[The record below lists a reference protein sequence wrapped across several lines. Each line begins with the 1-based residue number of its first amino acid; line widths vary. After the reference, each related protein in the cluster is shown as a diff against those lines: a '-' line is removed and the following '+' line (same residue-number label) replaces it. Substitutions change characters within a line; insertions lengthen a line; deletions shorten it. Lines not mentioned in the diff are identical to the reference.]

1 MKADEIDNL
10 LHTDRDYLDMALT
23 QCGVEDPQ
31 RPFCCI
37 NPEHDDADPSMSV
50 YENAAGEWRAHC
62 FGCQACYDVYDVI
75 GIAYQLDSLPE
86 QRRKAA
92 EIFNLQLDSSSY
104 RPPLAFPDMT
114 APDAEAQTAEI
125 LNRVNSEPQKGTGQ
139 PPGPTGIHKPAAK
152 PAPVLDLTERVEAA
166 HRCMR
171 LQNLEGARRALEYY
185 HGRGLTDE
193 IIDRYK
199 LGYTPHYSI
208 MLKNYP
214 EHNNSSFDTSFT
226 YTLPY
231 WDAAGKCMYFT
242 AEINDRSLL
251 ESYKGLGKY
260 RKIKGHPEPL
270 FNGRYILR
278 PPARMI
284 WITEGIYDALS
295 VEVCGGYAISPVGV
309 GARRLAELLE
319 RNRPDC
325 LFIVALDNDDTGLKK
340 RQDFIDLLTRY
351 GLPHLERGAPEPYKD
366 MNEALQK
373 AGAPALTAYIRTV
386 ETQAAPLLAEYD
398 RQKAEDEAG
407 DELADMTPEER
418 AKTEE
423 PIREAEE
430 VQALATSAH
439 LDAYTAALDT
449 QEPPIST
456 GLLQLDMALCGGLRP
471 GLYCIGAISSL
482 GKTALCLQIMDAIA
496 AAGRDVLIISL
507 EMARA
512 ELISRSIS
520 RLTFT
525 QTRHAGGI
533 ATTDLRTA
541 AADPGRRQVRAAA
554 LEAYRAYAGN
564 IYILE
569 GIGDIGTAAV
579 RYLLERHIRVTGR
592 RPVLLIDYLQILA
605 PYNERATDKQNV
617 DRNVTELKRLSRDHN
632 IPLIGISSFN
642 RENYLSPVNM
652 ASFKESGAVEYSSD
666 VLIAMQYNGMDY
678 REHEKDGD
686 RVKRIR
692 ALIREQ
698 QQAGKDGK
706 AQTIQ
711 IKVLKNRS
719 GHKGEALLSYWPKYH
734 TFEDPHYREYGHGD
748 YEEPEAADIPAII
761 KPLY

>member
-31 RPFCCI
+31 RQFCCI

-104 RPPLAFPDMT
+104 RPPLVFPDMT

-125 LNRVNSEPQKGTGQ
+125 LNRGKSEPQGK
-139 PPGPTGIHKPAAK
+139 PLPPTGIHK
-152 PAPVLDLTERVEAA
+152 APRPEPEPLDLTERVEAA
-166 HRCMR
+166 NSFMR
-171 LQNLEGARRALEYY
+171 LQKLDGARRALEHY
-185 HGRGLTDE
+185 HARGLTDE
-193 IIDRYK
+193 IIDKYK

-214 EHNNSSFDTSFT
+214 EHNNSSFDTYFT

-270 FNGRYILR
+270 FNGRYILQ
-278 PPARMI
+278 PPARVL

-309 GARRLAELLE
+309 GAQRLAALLE

-325 LFIVALDNDDTGLKK
+325 LFIVALDNDDTGRKK
-340 RQDFIDLLTRY
+340 RQDFINLLDKYR
-351 GLPHLERGAPEPYKD
+351 LPHLERGAPEPCKD
-366 MNEALQK
+366 MNEALQ
-373 AGAPALTAYIRTV
+373 ADRTALQAYIRTA
-386 ETQAAPLLAEYD
+386 EQQAADVLAQYD
-398 RQKAEDEAG
+398 RERAEAAAG

-423 PIREAEE
+423 PLREAEE

-456 GLLQLDMALCGGLRP
+456 GLLQLDIALCGGLRP

-525 QTRHAGGI
+525 QTKHTGGI

-541 AADPGRRQVRAAA
+541 AADPGRRQIRAAA
-554 LEAYRAYAGN
+554 IEAYRAYAGN

-569 GIGDIGTAAV
+569 GIGDRGTAAV

-678 REHEKDGD
+678 REGERDGD
-686 RVKRIR
+686 RVKRVR
-692 ALIREQ
+692 RLIKEQ
-698 QQAGKDGK
+698 ARAGKEGK
-706 AQTIQ
+706 EQAIQ
-711 IKVLKNRS
+711 VKVLKNRS

-734 TFEDPHYREYGHGD
+734 TFEDPHLREYGHGD
-748 YEEPEAADIPAII
+748 YEEPEAADKPAII